1 MIYRALIAVVFCAS
15 FSTLAEADYLCRSGY
30 KPLSAQQQDMH
41 IRAVAAM
48 RAALLPPPAGWTMY
62 PPTVS
67 PNIGQFCGDFKSAGL
82 QFSAS
87 ITYLMRPNIETV
99 RRARAAQNAER
110 AEIEALEK
118 IPAEPQARIDEM
130 NAAASARRQEGRELA
145 RAGDSAGAKNKTA
158 EYEALGVKI
167 RKIRADHR
175 ESIEAQSSAVRA
187 KYRAEVELMNNT
199 QISLELV
206 GNGEETSSRSAQEGI
221 ERIQFGPSGK
231 VQFTDRV
238 TRVVATLE
246 GRGNNGVAGREIAKG
261 LIDRSRIEALVNGTL
276 PSTEESNAAI
286 AQQETA
292 IAALETAAREQ
303 QKTLDNEER
312 QARQTRNAS
321 ASSPQSGGATAA
333 KPSSTEA
340 PTTAPTTA
348 TTATSATAPT
358 SAPPAAKPANDTAKD
373 VKDAANKLRGLFG
386 R

>member
-41 IRAVAAM
+41 IRATAAM
-48 RAALLPPPAGWTMY
+48 RAALLPPPAGWAMY

-67 PNIGQFCGDFKSAGL
+67 PNIGQLCGDFKSAGL
-82 QFSAS
+82 QFSTS
-87 ITYLMRPNIETV
+87 VTYVMRPNMETV
-99 RRARAAQNAER
+99 RRARAAQNVER
-110 AEIEALEK
+110 AEILALEK

-175 ESIEAQSSAVRA
+175 ESIQAQSSAVRA
-187 KYRAEVELMNNT
+187 KYRAEIELMNHT

-206 GNGEETSSRSAQEGI
+206 GNGLETSSRSAQEGV
-221 ERIQFGPSGK
+221 ERIQFGPNGK
-231 VQFTDRV
+231 VQVTDRV
-238 TRVVATLE
+238 MRVVATLE
-246 GRGNNGVAGREIAKG
+246 GRGTNGVAGREIVKG
-261 LIDRSRIEALVNGTL
+261 LIDRRRIEALVNGTL
-276 PSTEESNAAI
+276 PSIEESNAAI

-312 QARQTRNAS
+312 QARQTRSAS

-333 KPSSTEA
+333 NPGSTEAPATA
-340 PTTAPTTA
+340 PTTAP
-348 TTATSATAPT
+348 SATAPT
-358 SAPPAAKPANDTAKD
+358 SAAPAAKPANDTAKD